1 LIKSTLGMEITSE
14 ENWEPET
21 CNHTAHCKCKIE
33 PAHFPHIGFLVQIP
47 VPVFFKHHSS
57 FVNIMSAASKSII
70 GGFKSGKLLL
80 EIVDGEL
87 SKSKAK
93 DQIVKCVAQL
103 VQEVQSSALIRSGAR
118 STESILKLKP

>member
-1 LIKSTLGMEITSE
+1 
-14 ENWEPET
+14 
-21 CNHTAHCKCKIE
+21 
-33 PAHFPHIGFLVQIP
+33 
-47 VPVFFKHHSS
+47 
-57 FVNIMSAASKSII
+57 MSAASKNII

-80 EIVDGEL
+80 EIVDCEL

-118 STESILKLKP
+118 GTESILKLKP